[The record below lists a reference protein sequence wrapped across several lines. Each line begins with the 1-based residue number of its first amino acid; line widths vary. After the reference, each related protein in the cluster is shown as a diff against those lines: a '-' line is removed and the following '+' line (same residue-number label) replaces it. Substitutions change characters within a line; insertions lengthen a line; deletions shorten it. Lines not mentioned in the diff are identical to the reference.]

1 MDEVE
6 ALVAAGADVTALYPP
21 LVAKCMLGDAH
32 AARSLLLGSA
42 SAARA
47 FQVLGISERLAGDF
61 RRFDADRSGDID
73 AAELQQVLVRQ
84 GMEVYTAQAQQVL
97 SLIHISEPTRPY

>member
-1 MDEVE
+1 M
-6 ALVAAGADVTALYPP
+6 AAGADVTALYPP

-47 FQVLGISERLAGDF
+47 FQVLGIDEGLAGDF
-61 RRFDADRSGDID
+61 RWFDADGSGDID
-73 AAELQQVLVRQ
+73 AAELQ
-84 GMEVYTAQAQQVL
+84 
-97 SLIHISEPTRPY
+97 